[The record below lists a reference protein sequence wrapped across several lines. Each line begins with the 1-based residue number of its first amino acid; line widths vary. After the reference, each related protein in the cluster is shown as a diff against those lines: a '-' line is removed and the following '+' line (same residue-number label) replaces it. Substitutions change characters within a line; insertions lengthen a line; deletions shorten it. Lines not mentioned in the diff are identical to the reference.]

1 MRDREKKSPDVI
13 GRRHELHI
21 EKVRR
26 IREAIQMAKD
36 VKHPRHRER
45 MQRKRELERDLRIDV
60 MAHCRW
66 TRRCGMKLSEAAGNL
81 GIRPDLVVE
90 WERRWQVNRLQPKP
104 RGRKFEDLDWPT
116 RVMLMGIFNLMGP
129 GIGLESLSAV
139 LPSNTQ
145 RNALERYLERYK
157 RIHIRKNRVVVHV
170 LRWHIPGTVWA
181 IDFADAPQPIDGLY
195 PYVLLV
201 RDLASGD
208 VLMALPVSDKEQAGV
223 VQALESLFKQHGT
236 PLVLKADWGFAGKG
250 IADLLE
256 KNQVAHLL
264 SPPRLPSY
272 NGAIEAGV
280 GSIKTRAHHEAARHG
295 HPGEWNCE
303 DVEAARLQANETA
316 HPWGAAA
323 PTPDIAW
330 IERQG
335 ITEVQ
340 RAAFLKTIEDLR
352 PKVQEELQY
361 LPGIPL
367 GPKDQAAVDRVAI
380 GRALVAHGLLS
391 FRRSRITLPIKALSC
406 RKVS

>member
-1 MRDREKKSPDVI
+1 M
-13 GRRHELHI
+13 
-21 EKVRR
+21 
-26 IREAIQMAKD
+26 EATQMAKD

-66 TRRCGMKLSEAAGNL
+66 TRRCGMKLSEAAGYL

-90 WERRWQVNRLQPKP
+90 WERRWQMNRLQPKP

-201 RDLASGD
+201 RDLASGE

-223 VQALESLFKQHGT
+223 VQALESLFKQHGA
-236 PLVLKADWGFAGKG
+236 PLVLKSDGGFAGED
-250 IADLLE
+250 ITSLLE
-256 KNQVAHLL
+256 KNRVAHLL

-272 NGAIEAGV
+272 NGSIEAGV
-280 GSIKTRAHHEAARHG
+280 GSIKTRAHHEAARYG

-316 HPWGAAA
+316 RPWGAAA
-323 PTPDIAW
+323 STPDIAW

-335 ITEVQ
+335 ITEAV
-340 RAAFLKTIEDLR
+340 RAAFLKTVEDLR
-352 PKVQEELQY
+352 PRAKEELLY

-367 GPKDQAAVDRVAI
+367 GRKGKAAVDRVAI

-391 FRRSRITLPIKALSC
+391 FRRSRITLPIKALFC